1 MPSNSLDLMA
11 TTAFGL
17 EAVVARELKQ
27 LGYPDQ
33 QVSDGRIVFA
43 GTQLAVC
50 RANLWLRSAER
61 VLIRIAEFEAR
72 DFGELFDKTHAIPWA
87 EWLPETAEFPV
98 AGKSSRSQLHS
109 VPHCQSIVKKAIVE
123 RLKDT
128 YHRSQFE
135 ETGPVFRL
143 EVALVKD
150 RVTLSLDTSGQ
161 GLHKR
166 GYRSSGGVAPL
177 KESLAAALIQLS
189 HWNRDRTLVDPFC
202 GTGTLPI
209 EAAMIGRNLAP
220 GIQRQFDS
228 EDWPWISAQSWQ
240 EARTEARDVAR
251 DNLGAPIIGM
261 DCDARVLNSS
271 RAHARAAGVDADIH
285 FQQSDIKQFNSSRQ
299 YGCVI
304 TNPPYG
310 ERLGDRQTA
319 GTLYREMSDR
329 FRSLDTWSM
338 YILTSHPRFE
348 HCYGR
353 PADRRRKLYNGRI
366 ECCYYQYRGPRPP
379 RPTAATLDSRTDIP
393 SPSPPA

>member
-1 MPSNSLDLMA
+1 
-11 TTAFGL
+11 
-17 EAVVARELKQ
+17 
-27 LGYPDQ
+27 
-33 QVSDGRIVFA
+33 
-43 GTQLAVC
+43 
-50 RANLWLRSAER
+50 

-87 EWLPETAEFPV
+87 EWLPETAAFPV
-98 AGKSSRSQLHS
+98 AGKSLRSQLHS

-128 YHRSQFE
+128 YARSQFE

-143 EVALVKD
+143 EVAIVKD

-189 HWNRDRTLVDPFC
+189 YWNRDRTLVDPFC

-220 GIQRQFDS
+220 GMQRRFDS
-228 EDWPWISAQSWQ
+228 EDWPWISDQSWQ
-240 EARTEARDVAR
+240 EARTEARDLAQ
-251 DNLGAPIIGM
+251 DKLGAPIIGM
-261 DCDARVLNSS
+261 DCNARVLHSS
-271 RAHARAAGVDADIH
+271 RAHAQAAGVDADIH
-285 FQQSDIKQFNSSRQ
+285 FQQGDIKQFNNSRQ
-299 YGCVI
+299 YGCLI

-319 GTLYREMSDR
+319 ETLYREMSGR
-329 FRSLDTWSM
+329 FQALDTWSL

-353 PADRRRKLYNGRI
+353 AADRRRKLYNGRI
-366 ECCYYQYRGPRPP
+366 ECCYYQYQGPRPP
-379 RPTAATLDSRTDIP
+379 RRNAATHDSATDTP
-393 SPSPPA
+393 SQAPPA